1 MTPDI
6 EEYVYRRVNSLEKN
20 LRNFLGN
27 RIIAIFVEIARTTKH
42 HRHGN
47 VFYAKGML
55 TLPGKTIRAT
65 HTDIGIHA
73 AIDGMK
79 EKLKG
84 EIRNYKERVGSKRRG
99 LRKRSSL
106 KSIRFPTNN
115 I

>member
-47 VFYAKGML
+47 VFYAEGML

-65 HTDIGIHA
+65 HTDIDIYA

-79 EKLKG
+79 EKLKA
-84 EIRNYKERVGSKRRG
+84 EIRKYKEKVGSKRKG
-99 LRKRSSL
+99 LREMKNL
-106 KSIRFPTNN
+106 WVYV
-115 I
+115 